1 MRGKGVVTIVSM
13 NNQRPDVTD
22 EEIGMRAFQ
31 IRKGR
36 AVERAMDRLREGLR
50 GEWAQFTMNEVEA
63 IGWVLGELW
72 AYKARDEWEELHF
85 SKLSSADVRS
95 VLLFAREI
103 TGHSRNSVD
112 VLNDVYD
119 LIVSKS

>member
-1 MRGKGVVTIVSM
+1 MVTIVSM
-13 NNQRPDVTD
+13 SNQRPDVTD

-50 GEWAQFTMNEVEA
+50 KEWAQFTMNEVEA

-85 SKLSSADVRS
+85 SKLSVADVRNIL
-95 VLLFAREI
+95 VFAREI
-103 TGHSRNSVD
+103 TDHERNSVD
-112 VLNDVYD
+112 VLNDLYD
-119 LIVSKS
+119 LIVAKS